1 MSSFF
6 PRHSVEW
13 RLEEPQ
19 AFRRLS
25 LSLVEMAL
33 LAGVILLLLRA
44 LNFGDGL
51 TGT

>member
-1 MSSFF
+1 MTSFF

-25 LSLVEMAL
+25 ISLVEITLSGM
-33 LAGVILLLLRA
+33 RS
-44 LNFGDGL
+44 F
-51 TGT
+51 TSS